1 MNDMEY
7 KMLKP
12 DGSLSEFVES
22 FWMLINHSDKK
33 KDIVIVPDGRID
45 VSYSATKP
53 YHVALL
59 GLETEPSSASIPA
72 KSSIFAISFKLMAI
86 EYIFDGKFSSLLNSA
101 YQLPL
106 GYLGITQKDL
116 KNFDDFCT
124 QAGNYLKQCLPT
136 TVDQRKQK
144 LFQLIYESHG
154 SIPVAELAES
164 VSWNSRQINRYFNNS
179 FGLSLKAYCN
189 ILRFRASFQQIKEGK
204 LFPEQHFTDQAHFIK
219 DVKKYSGVTPK
230 ELSKNSQ
237 DRFIQITVIPPK
249 KS

>member
-12 DGSLSEFVES
+12 DDTLSEFVES
-22 FWMLINHSDKK
+22 FWMLINHSEKQ

-45 VSYSATKP
+45 VSYSAVKP
-53 YHVALL
+53 YDVALL
-59 GLETEPSSASIPA
+59 GLETEPSAASIPA
-72 KSSIFAISFKLMAI
+72 KGSIFAISFKLLAI

-101 YQLPL
+101 YQLPP
-106 GYLGITQKDL
+106 GYLGITPKDL
-116 KNFDDFCT
+116 KSFDDFCT
-124 QAGNYLKQCLPT
+124 QAGNYLRQCLPA
-136 TVDQRKQK
+136 TVDQRKQT
-144 LFQLIYESHG
+144 LFQLIYESNG
-154 SIPVAELAES
+154 SMPVAGLSEAA
-164 VSWNSRQINRYFNNS
+164 SWSSRQINRYFNNS

-189 ILRFRASFQQIKEGK
+189 ILRFRASFQQLKEGK

-230 ELSKNSQ
+230 ELSKNKQ
-237 DRFIQITVIPPK
+237 GRFIQIAVIPPE